1 MYIDYQIL
9 NANVMQLH
17 SFCSAFGIQR
27 KEKESIYTHISSL
40 RSSICVRAKSPICA
54 THTWET
60 DVIFFVLVG
69 CALHAL

>member
-1 MYIDYQIL
+1 MYTDYQTL

-40 RSSICVRAKSPICA
+40 
-54 THTWET
+54 T
-60 DVIFFVLVG
+60 FVYM
-69 CALHAL
+69 C